1 MAKRPIFLPS
11 STDCLVDEVS
21 LEFEWFPGFAVSQK
35 QKSIAD
41 LHRVAIE
48 QGICS
53 KPLEI
58 SSKSEIELGNKLSA
72 FNLQVQLPNGRKTSL
87 ENIFQASKVFERG
100 GPYRDLLDCSP
111 LEAKRDIRLKE
122 SGDVVAFK
130 GRDREWPTEPKTV
143 FYDWIYSNAVK
154 MQPVLLE
161 QLLAYDAFTD
171 IEFNPSKSFNCQAR
185 SAALLVW
192 LHRTNRMDALEDPN
206 QFLSLYSGIAD
217 ENSQTPNVQK
227 QLI

>member
-11 STDCLVDEVS
+11 STGCLVDEVS

-58 SSKSEIELGNKLSA
+58 SSKSEIELGNQLSA

-130 GRDREWPTEPKTV
+130 GRGREWPTEPKTA

-154 MQPVLLE
+154 MQPELLE

-217 ENSQTPNVQK
+217 ENSQTPKVQK

>member
-58 SSKSEIELGNKLSA
+58 SSKSEIELGNQLSA

-130 GRDREWPTEPKTV
+130 GRAREWPTEPKTA

-154 MQPVLLE
+154 MQPELLE

-217 ENSQTPNVQK
+217 ENSQTPKVQK